1 MDTIR
6 IARSRLAGI
15 DRGFR
20 RKGAPAESKIGV
32 LPCANLYRKG
42 PMISGLGHDL
52 RLAVRGRERT
62 LSMLAA
68 VSLALGI
75 GATTAIFSLVSALLL
90 QKLPVVD
97 PDRLVAVTTVTASNQ
112 GRVPGWTYPIWEQI
126 RGQRETLGGAFAWS
140 LQQRFTLLQGDEQT
154 GLDGFFVSGEAFQIL
169 GVRALAGRMFEPG
182 DDVRGGGREGP
193 VAVISAGLWK
203 RRFGGD
209 PKAIGTSIVVDRVPV
224 TIVGVAPQA
233 FFGIDVG
240 QSFDVLLPFG
250 VEPLLR
256 GKATLLDGRGYW
268 VRILLRLKPDQ
279 SIAAATAAVQGLQ
292 PAIRAIAMPP
302 NAQGAMRQ
310 NFLKEPF
317 TLVDTSTGTSFMR
330 QQYRRPLFT
339 MLGVAGLVLLV
350 ACGNIANLLFAR
362 GTARRHEMAVRVALG
377 ASKWRLVRQSL
388 VESVV
393 LAAIGA
399 GAGLGLAVVGS
410 RLLVA
415 QLATFFDHVFLDVS
429 LDVNVM
435 LFTMM
440 VTAITVLLFGVG
452 PALRATRV
460 HPSDTLMEHRSSTSR
475 HATILSRALVV
486 LQVALSLVL
495 TIIAGL
501 LIQTFVRLAQ
511 LPLGFDDDRVL
522 VVYTGRA
529 QPPPDRA
536 VFHDTLLRSVT
547 AVPGVSHGAMSLMT
561 PISGLRMSAVVNLP
575 DAPTTS
581 QADRTVNV
589 NYVSP
594 GWFATYGTPLLE
606 GRDISPED
614 AAGAPAVLVVNRAFV
629 RKFYPRGGA
638 VGATIPANAG
648 APQTIVGVVGDAAYR
663 SLREEVQPT
672 IYMPLAQSPEG
683 APDISLSVRY
693 AGTTLPV
700 LQRDLASA
708 LAHVDSHITYRFLPL
723 SDQVGAS
730 LTRERL
736 VALLSGFFGVVALL
750 LSGVGVYGVT
760 SYAVARQRKEM
771 GILIALGATPGRV
784 RWLVLSRV
792 LTLLAVGITIGTGV
806 GLWVT
811 RGLTTLLYGLP
822 PRDPATIV
830 GAAVLLGIVGMLAAW
845 LPSRQAART
854 DPSVVFKEV

>member
-1 MDTIR
+1 
-6 IARSRLAGI
+6 
-15 DRGFR
+15 
-20 RKGAPAESKIGV
+20 
-32 LPCANLYRKG
+32 
-42 PMISGLGHDL
+42 MISGLAHDL

-68 VSLALGI
+68 LSLALGI

-97 PDRLVAVTTVTASNQ
+97 PDRLVAVSTATSSNQ
-112 GRVPGWTYPIWEQI
+112 GRVAGWTYPIWEQI
-126 RGQRETLGGAFAWS
+126 RGQHGTFGGAFAWS
-140 LQQRFTLLQGDEQT
+140 LQQRFTLLQGSEQT
-154 GLDGFFVSGEAFQIL
+154 GLDGFFVSGEAFQVL
-169 GVRALAGRMFEPG
+169 GVQALAGRLFAPG

-209 PKAIGTSIVVDRVPV
+209 PKAIGTSIVVDRVPM
-224 TIVGVAPQA
+224 TIIGVAPQA

-240 QSFDVLLPFG
+240 QTFDVLLPFG

-268 VRILLRLKPDQ
+268 LRILLRLKPDQ
-279 SIAAATAAVQGLQ
+279 SVAAATAALQGLQ
-292 PAIRAIAMPP
+292 PAIRASALPP
-302 NAQGAMRQ
+302 NVQGPTRQ
-310 NFLKEPF
+310 TFLKEPF
-317 TLVDTSTGTSFMR
+317 TLADTSTGASFLR

-339 MLGVAGLVLLV
+339 MLGVAALVLLV

-362 GTARRHEMAVRVALG
+362 GAARRHEMTVRVALG

-388 VESVV
+388 VESLV

-399 GAGLGLAVVGS
+399 VVGLGLAALVS

-415 QLATFFDHVFLDVS
+415 QLSTFFDHVFLDVS
-429 LDVNVM
+429 LDVDVL

-452 PALRATRV
+452 PALRASRV
-460 HPSDTLMEHRSSTSR
+460 DPGDTLKEHRSSTGR
-475 HATILSRALVV
+475 RATILSRGLVV
-486 LQVALSLVL
+486 LQTALSLVL

-511 LPLGFDDDRVL
+511 LPLGFDDDQVL
-522 VVYTGRA
+522 IVYTGRA

-536 VFHDTLLRSVT
+536 VLHDALLRSVI
-547 AVPGVSHGAMSLMT
+547 AVPGVSHAASSLMT

-575 DAPTTS
+575 HAPTAS

-594 GWFATYGTPLLE
+594 GWFATYRTPLLE
-606 GRDISPED
+606 GRDISSED
-614 AAGAPAVLVVNRAFV
+614 VAGGPSVLVVNRAFV
-629 RKFYPRGGA
+629 RRFYPRGGA
-638 VGATIPANAG
+638 IGATIPDNAG

-672 IYMPLAQSPEG
+672 IYLPLAQSAAG
-683 APDISLSVRY
+683 PDISLSVRY
-693 AGTTLPV
+693 TGATLPV

-708 LAHVDSHITYRFLPL
+708 LAQVDSSLTYRFLPL
-723 SDQVGAS
+723 SDQVDAS

-736 VALLSGFFGVVALL
+736 VALLSGVFGVVALL

-760 SYAVARQRKEM
+760 SYAVARQRQEL
-771 GILIALGATPGRV
+771 GIRIALGATAGGV

-792 LTLLAVGITIGTGV
+792 LALVAVGVALGTGV

-811 RGLTTLLYGLP
+811 RGLATLLYGLP

-830 GAAVLLGIVGMLAAW
+830 GAAVLLGIVGLLAAW
-845 LPSRQAART
+845 LPSRRAPRT
-854 DPSVVFKEV
+854 DPAAVFREV

>member
-1 MDTIR
+1 
-6 IARSRLAGI
+6 
-15 DRGFR
+15 
-20 RKGAPAESKIGV
+20 
-32 LPCANLYRKG
+32 
-42 PMISGLGHDL
+42 
-52 RLAVRGRERT
+52 
-62 LSMLAA
+62 MLAA
-68 VSLALGI
+68 LSLALGI

-90 QKLPVVD
+90 EKLPVVD
-97 PDRLVAVTTVTASNQ
+97 PDRLVAVTTATASNQ
-112 GRVPGWTYPIWEQI
+112 GRVAGWTYPTWEQI
-126 RGQRETLGGAFAWS
+126 RGQRETFGGAFAWS
-140 LQQRFTLLQGDEQT
+140 LQQRFTLQQADEQT

-169 GVRALAGRMFEPG
+169 GVRALAGRLFAPG

-209 PKAIGTSIVVDRVPV
+209 PKAIGKSIVVDRVPV
-224 TIVGVAPQA
+224 TIIGVAPQA

-240 QSFDVLLPFG
+240 QTFDVLLPFG

-268 VRILLRLKPDQ
+268 VRVLLRLKPDQ
-279 SIAAATAAVQGLQ
+279 SVAAATAALQGLQ
-292 PAIRAIAMPP
+292 PAIRASALPP
-302 NAQGAMRQ
+302 NAQGPMRQ

-317 TLVDTSTGTSFMR
+317 TLADTSTGTSFMR

-362 GTARRHEMAVRVALG
+362 GAARRHEMTVRVALG
-377 ASKWRLVRQSL
+377 ASRWRLVRQSL
-388 VESVV
+388 VESLV

-399 GAGLGLAVVGS
+399 AAGLGLALVGS

-415 QLATFFDHVFLDVS
+415 QLSTFFDHVFLDVS

-440 VTAITVLLFGVG
+440 VTAITVLIFGVG

-460 HPSDTLMEHRSSTSR
+460 HPGDTLKEHRSSTSR
-475 HATILSRALVV
+475 RATILSRAPVV

-495 TIIAGL
+495 TIVAGL

-511 LPLGFDDDRVL
+511 RPLGFDDDRVL

-529 QPPPDRA
+529 QSPPDRA
-536 VFHDTLLRSVT
+536 VFHDALLRSVL
-547 AVPGVSHGAMSLMT
+547 AVPGVSRAALSLMT
-561 PISGLRMSAVVNLP
+561 PISGLGMSTVINRP
-575 DAPTTS
+575 DAPAAS
-581 QADRTVNV
+581 QADRMVNV

-606 GRDISPED
+606 GRDIGPED

-638 VGATIPANAG
+638 PGATIPGNAG

-663 SLREEVQPT
+663 SLREEAQPA
-672 IYMPLAQSPEG
+672 IYMPLAQLPG
-683 APDISLSVRY
+683 AAPDLSLSVRY

-708 LAHVDSHITYRFLPL
+708 LAQVDSHLTYRFLPL
-723 SDQVGAS
+723 GDQVDAS

-760 SYAVARQRKEM
+760 SYAVARQRREM
-771 GILIALGATPGRV
+771 GILMALGATPGRV

-792 LTLLAVGITIGTGV
+792 LTLMAMGIAIGIGF

-811 RGLTTLLYGLP
+811 RGLATLLYGLE

-830 GAAVLLGIVGMLAAW
+830 GAAMILAIVGLLAAW
-845 LPSRQAART
+845 LPSRRAART
-854 DPSVVFKEV
+854 DPSVVFREA